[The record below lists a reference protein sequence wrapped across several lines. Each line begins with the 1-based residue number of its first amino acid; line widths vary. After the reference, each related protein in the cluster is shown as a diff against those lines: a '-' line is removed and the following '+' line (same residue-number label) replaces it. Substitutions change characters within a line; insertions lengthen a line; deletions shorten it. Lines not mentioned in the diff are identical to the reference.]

1 MGYSLQRAGMEA
13 QLAAAHRALYR
24 ALNFAEEGGIYGA
37 VEDIDLLLGEVTRVA
52 QCSLKGSRASRELK
66 GQLKLPT

>member
-1 MGYSLQRAGMEA
+1 MGYSVQRAGMEA

-37 VEDIDLLLGEVTRVA
+37 VEDIELLLQEVTRVA
-52 QCSLKGSRASRELK
+52 QCSLKGFSNSRELK
-66 GQLKLPT
+66 GKLELPT